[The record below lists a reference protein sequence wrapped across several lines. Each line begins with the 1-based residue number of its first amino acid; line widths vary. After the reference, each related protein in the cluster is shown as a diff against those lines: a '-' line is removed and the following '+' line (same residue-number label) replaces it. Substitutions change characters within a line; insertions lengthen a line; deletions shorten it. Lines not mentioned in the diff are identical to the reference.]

1 MTSTNNISLQAD
13 PSEFEMPYG
22 KHGGRPL
29 CEIPTQYLRWVYR
42 DWNFAL
48 LPELQ
53 RAIEAYLG
61 IPADPE
67 IRAGTPE
74 AQAFNP
80 TTGSRQPTTPRD
92 ALDQIVDRQSRPAW
106 GASGGPSSGLGGSA
120 AGVRG
125 RAGDPG
131 IVGGDT
137 HQGAECPGN
146 LIN

>member
-1 MTSTNNISLQAD
+1 MASTNNISLQAD

-22 KHGGRPL
+22 KHAGRPL

-92 ALDQIVDRQSRPAW
+92 ALDHSR
-106 GASGGPSSGLGGSA
+106 STVETGLGGLRRA
-120 AGVRG
+120 FERARREALLEFEAEPEIRELLEETLTKVRN
-125 RAGDPG
+125 ALG
-131 IVGGDT
+131 I
-137 HQGAECPGN
+137 
-146 LIN
+146 